1 MPPLSPTRDTPIDT
15 APTNGNGN
23 GHAPA
28 RVFAPPESFALRAI
42 SWHRWLVIACAVVCC
57 AAGIAYG
64 AVVRKPVYTSTATLQ
79 VGEVNPNS
87 PGFLGYTQSAAS
99 LATAFARSIDAQPVL
114 AQVEGELGLPA
125 GKAIP
130 RLSSAPIPLSPAFQ
144 VIATGP
150 SAEGSMAL
158 ANTTA
163 NAVVAYEAKTNS
175 ANPQAKALL
184 SEFQKAALAVHRS
197 KHEVSTLQKESASE
211 RTVLEAEANRSAA
224 KVKLQAI
231 ENAYVAAVTSQAPR
245 QGLVTVLATATSAS
259 NDRKSKIEMYG
270 LLGLVV
276 GLAIGCAAALFRERR
291 ATARL
296 GPA

>member
-1 MPPLSPTRDTPIDT
+1 MPPLSTVRDTPIEP
-15 APTNGNGN
+15 APTNGNG
-23 GHAPA
+23 HATEP
-28 RVFAPPESFALRAI
+28 VFAPPESFVLRAI
-42 SWHRWLVIACAVVCC
+42 SWHRWLVIVCAIVFC

-64 AVVRKPVYTSTATLQ
+64 AVVRKPVYTASATLQ

-130 RLSSAPIPLSPAFQ
+130 RLSSEPIPLSPAFR

-158 ANTTA
+158 ANSTS

-175 ANPQAKALL
+175 ANPEAKSLL
-184 SEFQKAALAVHRS
+184 AEFQQAALAVHRS
-197 KHEVSTLQKESASE
+197 KHEVSALQKESANE
-211 RTVLEAEANRSAA
+211 RTVLEAEAQRSAA

-231 ENAYVAAVTSQAPR
+231 ENAYVASVTSQAPR
-245 QGLVTVLATATSAS
+245 QGLVTVLASATSAS

-270 LLGLVV
+270 LLGLVI
-276 GLAIGCAAALFRERR
+276 GLAVGCAAALFRESR

-296 GPA
+296 GMA